1 MARQQPLP
9 SIPLPPEKY
18 SRNYLRQLVQSLVLH
33 MQTTQTP
40 GEGRHTDMVFTDL
53 PHHDKGL
60 EVGGLFQHVGSVKI
74 SQAHN
79 PHLSGVAA
87 SGAVGT
93 ITVSTS

>member
-9 SIPLPPEKY
+9 SLPLPPEGY
-18 SRNYLRQLVQSLVLH
+18 SQAYFQQLVQSIVLY
-33 MQTTQTP
+33 MQSIQTP